1 MDIIKIAF
9 ERITNFLWGL
19 PLNLKT
25 LIIRLGL
32 WSISV
37 WGSLWFGW
45 VKIRNSAVQVFIAFI
60 VTYLFFSIRLSGF
73 VGKIGKWPF
82 ALLFGLCLLCM
93 IFLPSRIS
101 FLLAPKYGNQLIVK
115 RVLYITIAILSLI
128 QLIVH

>member
-9 ERITNFLWGL
+9 EQITNFLWGL
-19 PLNLKT
+19 PVDLKT

-32 WSISV
+32 WSIFV

-45 VKIRNSAVQVFIAFI
+45 VKIRNSAVQVFITFF
-60 VTYLFFSIRLSGF
+60 VTYLFFSIHLSGF
-73 VGKIGKWPF
+73 VGKIGKWLF

-128 QLIVH
+128 QLIVG

>member
-1 MDIIKIAF
+1 MDIIWTGL
-9 ERITNFLWGL
+9 ERIINFLWNL

-25 LIIRLGL
+25 LVLRLGL

-37 WGSLWFGW
+37 CSCLWFGW
-45 VKIRNSAVQVFIAFI
+45 VEIRNSAVQVFIAFI
-60 VTYLFFSIRLSGF
+60 VTYLLFTVRLAGF
-73 VGKIGKWPF
+73 VGRISKWPF

-101 FLLAPKYGNQLIVK
+101 FLLAPRYGNQLIVK
-115 RVLYITIAILSLI
+115 RVLYVVIVILSVI